1 MQNKLIIQRIPQL
14 MIGLFLCGFG
24 LAFTIEAGLGLNSW
38 DVFHDGFSKL
48 IGVKITKYTIPITIG
63 AIILPNNSPNFIQL
77 LFNGVK
83 IFEFSKPNIKKIKA
97 IEIK

>member
-1 MQNKLIIQRIPQL
+1 MLNFIPIKSL
-14 MIGLFLCGFG
+14 PNNL
-24 LAFTIEAGLGLNSW
+24 TN
-38 DVFHDGFSKL
+38 KL
-48 IGVKITKYTIPITIG
+48 IGVKIMKYTIAITIG

-83 IFEFSKPNIKKIKA
+83 IFEFSKPNIKKIEA